1 MSVKKERTKKINN
14 MSRIYKHGHHPSDTT
29 MVRVDKIVDVVET
42 YLCNYKLAFHLV
54 YQRLHLIRMDI
65 CKLNSKSIIASYSFK
80 YETLTLFKR
89 KVLQGVVSLE
99 QMKEENAKRGYLY
112 DEWY

>member
-1 MSVKKERTKKINN
+1 
-14 MSRIYKHGHHPSDTT
+14 MSRIYKHGHNPSELT
-29 MVRVDKIVDVVET
+29 MNNVNSIADIIET
-42 YLCNYKLAFHLV
+42 YLCNYKLGFNLV
-54 YQRLHLIRMDI
+54 YQDTHLIRMDI
-65 CKLNSKSIIASYSFK
+65 YKLNSRSLMASYSF
-80 YETLTLFKR
+80 EFNTLSVFKR

>member
-1 MSVKKERTKKINN
+1 
-14 MSRIYKHGHHPSDTT
+14 MSRIYKHSHNPSGLT
-29 MVRVDKIVDVVET
+29 MDNVNHIVDIIET
-42 YLCNYKLAFHLV
+42 YLCDYKLAFHLV
-54 YQRLHLIRMDI
+54 YQRRNLIRMDI
-65 CKLNSKSIIASYSFK
+65 CKLNSRSIIASYSFK
-80 YETLTLFKR
+80 YETLTMFKR

>member
-1 MSVKKERTKKINN
+1 
-14 MSRIYKHGHHPSDTT
+14 MSRIYKHGHNPSELT
-29 MVRVDKIVDVVET
+29 MDGVNYIIDIIET
-42 YLCNYKLAFHLV
+42 YLCNYKLGFHLV
-54 YQRLHLIRMDI
+54 YQRRHLIRMDI
-65 CKLNSKSIIASYSFK
+65 YKLNSKSLMASYSFK
-80 YETLTLFKR
+80 FNTLSIFKR